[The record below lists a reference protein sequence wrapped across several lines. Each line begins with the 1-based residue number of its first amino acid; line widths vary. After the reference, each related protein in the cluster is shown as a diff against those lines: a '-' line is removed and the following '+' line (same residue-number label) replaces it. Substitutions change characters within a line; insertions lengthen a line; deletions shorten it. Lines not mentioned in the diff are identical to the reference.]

1 MSKMKPRKLNTIL
14 FTLFLSLTASVVTG
28 CNNGGGGGSGG
39 SGEEEGGTINFWAYQ
54 PSKQTDQ
61 TAYKNLI
68 SEFSAETG
76 IKVKLLMVVKD
87 SYNKSLN
94 GALTS
99 RSKPDIAYLDQP
111 RISDYAH
118 DGTIMKLDDEI
129 AGNPNI
135 DNSKFFAS
143 GLATT
148 MYKGGQYGVPLN
160 MTTSVLFYNKDIV
173 STPPTSWEEW
183 LNTPVSGSEQSLF
196 DGIGTGGYAGWYYQ
210 VFLAN
215 NGGKLLNDAG
225 NAVAFNDAKGVE
237 AAQMIQDL
245 YTFDNPQGSINRSAN
260 NAFGRGQIAYK
271 LGSSSDI
278 DALDTNYPNLNYGV
292 SLIPPKVKGD
302 TSYSN
307 MGGENLVIF
316 NHSPRKANCIKLIEF
331 LLREENINKIASFT
345 GNFPA
350 IEEYATI
357 ESIPVIKE
365 ESRARKAVILEQ
377 LQNSVPRPVVPK
389 WIEVNDQYL
398 GVAISDKV
406 LSEDPARRDIQ
417 AALNEAAQAANMK
430 LFGS

>member
-1 MSKMKPRKLNTIL
+1 MKPKKITTIL
-14 FTLFLSLTASVVTG
+14 FSLFLALSLSVVTG
-28 CNNGGGGGSGG
+28 CKDNSENGGSD
-39 SGEEEGGTINFWAYQ
+39 EPINFWAYQ

-68 SEFSAETG
+68 AEFTAETG

-94 GALTS
+94 AAISS
-99 RSKPDIAYLDQP
+99 RSKPDLAYLDQP

-118 DGTIMKLDDEI
+118 DDTIAKLDEYI
-129 AGNPNI
+129 ANSEGI
-135 DNSKFFAS
+135 DNTKFFAS

-148 MYKGGQYGVPLN
+148 MYKGSQYGVPLN

-173 STPPTSWEEW
+173 ATPPTSWQEW
-183 LNTPVSGSEQSLF
+183 LNTPVTGPNQSLF

-225 NAVAFNDAKGVE
+225 TAVAFNDAKGVE
-237 AAQMIQDL
+237 AAKMIQDL
-245 YTFDNPQGSINRSAN
+245 YTFDKPQGSINRSAN
-260 NAFGRGQIAYK
+260 NAFGRGLIAYK

-278 DALDTNYPNLNYGV
+278 DALDTNYPNLNYGI
-292 SLIPPKVKGD
+292 SMIPPKVKGEK
-302 TSYSN
+302 SYSN

-316 NHSPRKANCIKLIEF
+316 NHSPKKANCLKLIEF

-350 IEEYATI
+350 IEEYANI

-377 LQNSVPRPVVPK
+377 LKNSVPRPVVPK

-398 GVAISDKV
+398 GIAISDKV

-417 AALNEAAQAANMK
+417 SALDEAATAANRR